1 MTDLLALM
9 AGLAQLSLIAVGGGS
24 AVLGDMHRLIVD
36 EHHWMDDATF
46 ARSYALAQAA
56 PGPNVL
62 VVGVFGWHIAGPLGL
77 LGATLAM
84 CGPAALLAL
93 GFAAMRARLAGAI
106 WLRRTERGLVPVA
119 LGLVTASALLL
130 GETALATWGDLPAI
144 GIAITGATAVFVFLT
159 RRSPLWMLA
168 GGAALGIILLQQAP

>member
-1 MTDLLALM
+1 MTDLLTLM

-24 AVLGDMHRLIVD
+24 AVLGDMHRLMVD
-36 EHHWMDDATF
+36 EHGWMDDATF

-56 PGPNVL
+56 PGPNIL
-62 VVGVFGWHIAGPLGL
+62 VVGVFGWHVAGPLGL

-84 CGPAALLAL
+84 CGPAALAAL
-93 GFAAMRARLAGAI
+93 GFAAMRGRLAGAA

-130 GETALATWGDLPAI
+130 GETALATWGSLPAV
-144 GIAITGATAVFVFLT
+144 GIAITAVTAGFVALT
-159 RRSPLWMLA
+159 RRSPLWMLG
-168 GGAALGIILLQQAP
+168 GGAALGIVLLR

>member
-1 MTDLLALM
+1 MSDLLALM
-9 AGLAQLSLIAVGGGS
+9 IGLAQLSVIAVGGGS

-36 EHHWMDDATF
+36 EHGWMDDATF
-46 ARSYALAQAA
+46 ARSYALAQAS

-84 CGPAALLAL
+84 CLPSGLMAL
-93 GFAAMRARLAGAI
+93 GFAGMRARLRGAV
-106 WLRRTERGLVPVA
+106 WLRRIERGMVPVA

-130 GETALATWGDLPAI
+130 GETALATWGSLPVMAM
-144 GIAITGATAVFVFLT
+144 AITAVTAGFVFLT
-159 RRSPLWMLA
+159 KRSPLWMLG
-168 GGAALGIILLQQAP
+168 GGAALGILLLG

>member
-1 MTDLLALM
+1 MSDLLALM

-62 VVGVFGWHIAGPLGL
+62 VVGVFGWHLAGPLGL

-93 GFAAMRARLAGAI
+93 GFAAARARLAGAL
-106 WLRRTERGLVPVA
+106 WLKRMERGLVPVA
-119 LGLVTASALLL
+119 LGLVTSSGLLL
-130 GETALATWGDLPAI
+130 GQTALAGWGNLPWVS
-144 GIAITGATAVFVFLT
+144 IALTAATAAFVLLT
-159 RRSPLWMLA
+159 RRSALWMLGA
-168 GGAALGIILLQQAP
+168 GAVIGVILLG

>member
-36 EHHWMDDATF
+36 EHGWTDDATF
-46 ARSYALAQAA
+46 ARSYALAQAS

-77 LGATLAM
+77 LGATIAM
-84 CGPAALLAL
+84 CGPAGMVAL
-93 GFAAMRARLAGAI
+93 GFAAMRARLAGAR
-106 WLRRTERGLVPVA
+106 WLRRFERGMVPVA

-130 GETALATWGDLPAI
+130 GQTALAAWGDWPVAAL
-144 GIAITGATAVFVFLT
+144 AITAATAAVVCLS

-168 GGAALGIILLQQAP
+168 GGAVIGILLLG

>member
-9 AGLAQLSLIAVGGGS
+9 AGLAQLSIIAVGGGS

-36 EHHWMDDATF
+36 ERGWMDDAGF
-46 ARSYALAQAA
+46 ARAYALAQAS
-56 PGPNVL
+56 PGPNIL

-84 CGPAALLAL
+84 CAPSGLMAL
-93 GFAAMRARLAGAI
+93 GFAGMRARLAGAR
-106 WLRRTERGLVPVA
+106 WLRRVERGMVPVA

-130 GETALATWGDLPAI
+130 GETALATWGSLPAVA
-144 GIAITGATAVFVFLT
+144 IAITAATAGFVFLT

-168 GGAALGIILLQQAP
+168 GGAILGIVLLG